1 MTLPPAALRWSDAYL
16 LGYRPI
22 DDTHREF
29 VEIVDSMLSARDIEL
44 GDAIAAFE
52 RHAEAHFGQEAAWM
66 EETGFPAMQCH
77 VDEHDAVMKSVRRV
91 RERVAAGD
99 IAIGRRL
106 AMELV
111 SWFPAH
117 ADYMDSALAQWMV
130 KKRYGGVPVVL
141 KRNVDGAA

>member
-1 MTLPPAALRWSDAYL
+1 MNHPPTELRWSDGFL
-16 LGYRPI
+16 LGYPPI

-29 VEIVDSMLSARDIEL
+29 VEVVASMLRARDAEL
-44 GDAIAAFE
+44 ADAIAAFE
-52 RHAEAHFGQEAAWM
+52 RHAEAHFGQEAGWM
-66 EETGFPAMQCH
+66 EGTGFPAMQCH
-77 VDEHDAVMKSVRRV
+77 VDEHDAVMRSVRRV

-111 SWFPAH
+111 RWFPAH

-130 KKRYGGVPVVL
+130 KKRFGGVPVVL
-141 KRNVDGAA
+141 KRNLDGAA

>member
-1 MTLPPAALRWSDAYL
+1 VNLSLTELRWSDAYL
-16 LGYRPI
+16 LGYPPI

-29 VEIVDSMLSARDIEL
+29 VEVVDSMLRARDAEL
-44 GDAIAAFE
+44 ADAIAAFE
-52 RHAEAHFGQEAAWM
+52 RHAEAHFGQEAVWM
-66 EETGFPAMQCH
+66 EETGFPAIQCH

-99 IAIGRRL
+99 IDIGRRL

-111 SWFPAH
+111 RWFPAH

-130 KKRYGGVPVVL
+130 KKRFGGVPVVL
-141 KRNVDGAA
+141 KRNLDGAP

>member
-1 MTLPPAALRWSDAYL
+1 LRWSDAYL
-16 LGYRPI
+16 LGYQPI

-29 VEIVDSMLSARDIEL
+29 VEIVDKMLRARDDEL
-44 GDAIAAFE
+44 ADVIAAFE
-52 RHAEAHFGQEAAWM
+52 RHAEAHFGQEAEWM
-66 EETGFPAMQCH
+66 EQTEFPAIQCH

-91 RERVAAGD
+91 RKRVAAGD
-99 IAIGRRL
+99 ISVGRRL

-111 SWFPAH
+111 CWFPAH

-141 KRNVDGAA
+141 KRDLDEGV